1 MPDDLIQQEPLL
13 LTRAKVCRML
23 MISAREFTA
32 LIDAGKFHPI
42 FTKQRHQRIP
52 LAEVLALKSELAH
65 RGTVIPHEKFV
76 QACCA
81 FAENGFDVNRYISEI
96 GFLRV
101 PVDYIER
108 LRTHLNSDMNLPI
121 IRATTF
127 VDLMKQLGKAAEIQK
142 RPDLRLLVECL
153 YMINKGE
160 KEISETV
167 KAKYGRDYTPEDIYR
182 YIEYFFNWK
191 TMDPDSTRYYFEF
204 MNGRE
209 KLLKECAHRRADYF
223 IYYALG
229 IDFGGEI
236 GDLIERSCLGL
247 MHKLNFF
254 IDGYVY
260 GDAAVSQRDLQS
272 MADIIQSLLGAAKL
286 VREGKVPKGKQSEIA
301 DKTIPQAFDRT
312 SFFDGEKKV
321 KFDALPPPK

>member
-23 MISAREFTA
+23 MITVREYTA
-32 LIDAGKFHPI
+32 LIEAGKFHPI
-42 FTKQRHQRIP
+42 YTKQRHQRIP
-52 LAEVLALKSELAH
+52 IGEVIALKSELAH

-76 QACCA
+76 QAICA
-81 FAENGFDVNRYISEI
+81 FSENAFDVNRYLSEI
-96 GFLRV
+96 GYLRV

-108 LRTHLNSDMNLPI
+108 LRTHLNSDPNLNI
-121 IRATTF
+121 VRATTF
-127 VDLMKQLGKAAEIQK
+127 IGLMQGLGKAAEIRK
-142 RPDLRLLVECL
+142 REDLRLLIECL

-167 KAKYGRDYTPEDIYR
+167 KAKFGREYTPEDIYR
-182 YIEYFFNWK
+182 YIEYFYNWK

-204 MNGRE
+204 LNGRE

-229 IDFGGEI
+229 IDFGGDI
-236 GDLIERSCLGL
+236 SDLIERSCLGL

-260 GDAAVSQRDLQS
+260 GDAQISQRDLQAMS
-272 MADIIQSLLGAAKL
+272 TIIQTLLGSAKM
-286 VREGKVPKGKQSEIA
+286 VREGKVPKGKQGEIV

-312 SFFDGEKKV
+312 SFFETEKKV
-321 KFDALPPPK
+321 KFDANPK